1 MFEWLF
7 TVEGWMSLL
16 TLTILEIVLGIDNLV
31 FLSIASQKLRRAE
44 RPVAQKIGL
53 LGALA
58 LRILMLA
65 LLVWI
70 TKLTYPV
77 FSLWGLDLS
86 WRDIILIGGGLFL
99 LYKGTAEIH
108 EEMEGGEEGPQSS
121 YSANF
126 FGVIALIMVIDFVFA
141 LDSIITAVGM
151 TTFLPV
157 MIAANVIAIGVMMLA
172 ARPIGDFI
180 ARHPTIKML
189 ALAFILLIGVALV
202 ADGLGMHIPREYIY
216 FAIAF
221 SLAVETLNILAKS
234 KRQRLSKIDKT
245 DVEQP

>member
-7 TVEGWMSLL
+7 TIEGWMSLL

-31 FLSIASQKLRRAE
+31 FLSIASQRLPPAQ

-53 LGALA
+53 LGALG
-58 LRILMLA
+58 LRVVMLA

-77 FSLWGLDLS
+77 VSLWGFDLS

-121 YSANF
+121 YTANF
-126 FGVIALIMVIDFVFA
+126 LGVIALIMVIDFVFA

-157 MIAANVIAIGVMMLA
+157 MIAANIVAIAVMMLA

-180 ARHPTIKML
+180 ARHPTVKML
-189 ALAFILLIGVALV
+189 ALAFILLIGVALI

-221 SLAVETLNILAKS
+221 SLAVETLNILVRS

>member
-7 TVEGWMSLL
+7 TIEGWMSLL

-31 FLSIASQKLRRAE
+31 FLSIASQKLPPAQ
-44 RPVAQKIGL
+44 RPLAQKIGL
-53 LGALA
+53 LGALG

-65 LLVWI
+65 FLVWL

-77 FSLWGLDLS
+77 VSLGGFDLS
-86 WRDIILIGGGLFL
+86 WRDIILILGGLFL

-108 EEMEGGEEGPQSS
+108 EEMEGGEEGPQKS

-126 FGVIALIMVIDFVFA
+126 IGVIALIMVIDFVFA

-157 MIAANVIAIGVMMLA
+157 MVAANVIAIAVMMLA
-172 ARPIGDFI
+172 AEPIGNFI
-180 ARHPTIKML
+180 ARHPTVKML

-234 KRQRLSKIDKT
+234 KRQRLSQIDKS

>member
-31 FLSIASQKLRRAE
+31 FLSIASQRLPPHQ
-44 RPVAQKIGL
+44 RPIAQKIGL
-53 LGALA
+53 LGALG
-58 LRILMLA
+58 LRIAMLA

-77 FSLWGLDLS
+77 FAIGSFEFS
-86 WRDIILIGGGLFL
+86 WRDIILILGGLFL

-108 EEMEGGEEGPQSS
+108 EEMEGGEEGPKQGYASS
-121 YSANF
+121 F

-157 MIAANVIAIGVMMLA
+157 MIAANVIAIVVMLMSARGVS
-172 ARPIGDFI
+172 DFI
-180 ARHPTIKML
+180 AKHPTVKML

-221 SLAVETLNILAKS
+221 SLSVETLNILVKS